1 MQVKSKGIWAL
12 LLISSFVFRPSS
24 FVYAEDKII
33 AIVNNEVITQKDL
46 ADFLN
51 FMRIQL
57 SAEYKGR
64 DLENKIQS
72 IKQDLLGKLIE
83 DRLILR
89 QAKDSNIKPD
99 PARVKA
105 RLAEIKK
112 RYSSDLQFQQ
122 ILMSQGLTQAD
133 VEKKISEQLMTLSII
148 DQQIRNKIVVNP
160 SEVTDF
166 YQKHPQE
173 LAVPEERV
181 LEAIAVDKEE
191 VARAIYKELKS
202 GADVKTTADKYG
214 LPVDNF
220 TAARNG
226 SLNPDVEETV
236 FKMALGDV
244 SGPIKIQEVFYIL
257 KLEKINLPR
266 NPALPEVQDK
276 IYGFLYEKKMQE
288 AFKKWLD
295 ELKAQS
301 YIKIIAD

>member
-46 ADFLN
+46 TDFLN

-214 LPVDNF
+214 LPVDSF